1 MRWTLATL
9 FITLHMLGF
18 PFAAFGCL
26 LGGALL
32 TLTNLQSP
40 AVAKR

>member
-1 MRWTLATL
+1 MRWFLATL
-9 FITLHMLGF
+9 FIALHMLGF

-32 TLTNLQSP
+32 TVTNLQRIPS
-40 AVAKR
+40 